1 MPPERTGMR
10 PRSQVAMSA
19 GSAHLV
25 RQTAFLSGP
34 MRPGLDGKL
43 KFAIQRPGSPS
54 GLSVEEVR

>member
-1 MPPERTGMR
+1 MR